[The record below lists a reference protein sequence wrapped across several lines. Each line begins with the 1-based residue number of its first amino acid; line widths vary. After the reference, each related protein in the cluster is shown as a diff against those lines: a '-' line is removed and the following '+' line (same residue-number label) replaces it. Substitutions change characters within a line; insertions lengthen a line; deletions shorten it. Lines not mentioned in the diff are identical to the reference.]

1 MSKLVRVSDAVYSK
15 LDQIARVTGYSRQ
28 DILDKAVCSLERET
42 ILKQA
47 NEAYARVRSNKKELQ
62 EDPSFAKAMADTQE
76 ELDLWESSLGD
87 GLEDE

>member
-15 LDQIARVTGYSRQ
+15 LSQIAQVTGYSRQ
-28 DILDKAVCSLERET
+28 DIIDQAVSSLERET

-47 NEAYARVRSNKKELQ
+47 NEAYARVRSNKKELENEQ
-62 EDPSFAKAMADTQE
+62 K
-76 ELDLWESSLGD
+76 ELDLWESTLED